1 MFSPPSAALLNHL
14 LAQNAWAIARLK
26 PFAGKTARFEV
37 APFVFGFTVSADGTL
52 HDSDDA
58 VPPDAHCV
66 IPPSLL
72 PRLAAREVTA
82 ESEVVCEGE
91 DSLLAEIFYLSRNL
105 RWDAAEDLSKVTG
118 DVAAERIVQLIRTSH
133 RQFFEGITNVA
144 EAVSEYLTE
153 ERTTLASRHSIAAFL
168 TQVDTLREDFSRL
181 EQRVG
186 KIAKCHAKQVAGS
199 DN

>member
-1 MFSPPSAALLNHL
+1 
-14 LAQNAWAIARLK
+14 
-26 PFAGKTARFEV
+26 
-37 APFVFGFTVSADGTL
+37 
-52 HDSDDA
+52 
-58 VPPDAHCV
+58 
-66 IPPSLL
+66 
-72 PRLAAREVTA
+72 
-82 ESEVVCEGE
+82 VCEGE